1 MTHPDAPFQEKE
13 PRRSGEKKSKPLWLE
28 TLVLLVVALVLAIG
42 IKAFFIQA
50 FYIPS
55 ESMEPGLQGG
65 AQVKTDDR
73 VLVEKVSYWGGGSPQ
88 RGDVVVFKDPGG
100 WLPASE
106 DDGPSGPIAKAL
118 TFVGLYPAGGH
129 LVKRVIGVGG
139 DTVSCSGTAGPL
151 KVNGHA
157 LAESSYLPKGAQPCA
172 TYGAFNVHVP
182 DGSLWVMGD
191 NRGDSADSRAH
202 QDDPGHG
209 FVPTDLVVGK
219 VVALVW
225 PLGRA
230 TILHRP
236 ADFAGIPD
244 PK

>member
-1 MTHPDAPFQEKE
+1 MIGAPRELNNL
-13 PRRSGEKKSKPLWLE
+13 RD
-28 TLVLLVVALVLAIG
+28 
-42 IKAFFIQA
+42 
-50 FYIPS
+50 
-55 ESMEPGLQGG
+55 QG
-65 AQVKTDDR
+65 
-73 VLVEKVSYWGGGSPQ
+73 
-88 RGDVVVFKDPGG
+88 
-100 WLPASE
+100 LPASLALE
-106 DDGPSGPIAKAL
+106 RRVRMLRTAMGPDIAKAL
-118 TFVGLYPAGGH
+118 DDPDVVEVML
-129 LVKRVIGVGG
+129 
-139 DTVSCSGTAGPL
+139 
-151 KVNGHA
+151 N
-157 LAESSYLPKGAQPCA
+157 
-172 TYGAFNVHVP
+172 P

-202 QDDPGHG
+202 QDGPGHG